1 MEINKTIKNL
11 KQASDGKKTYI
22 AGAIALVFD
31 IVNDIFPD
39 MLSVE
44 KEATIQKIIFYLIYY
59 GVIDKLWRNREGLII
74 FIKQLINKTFKKKEK

>member
-22 AGAIALVFD
+22 AGAIALIFD
-31 IVNDIFPD
+31 IVNDIFPN

>member
-22 AGAIALVFD
+22 AGAIALIFD

-59 GVIDKLWRNREGLII
+59 GVIDKLWRNREDLII

>member
-1 MEINKTIKNL
+1 MEINKTIQDL
-11 KQASDGKKTYI
+11 KKASDGKKTYI
-22 AGAIALVFD
+22 AGAIALIFD
-31 IVNDIFPD
+31 IVNDIFPN

>member
-22 AGAIALVFD
+22 AGAIALIFD

-44 KEATIQKIIFYLIYY
+44 KEATIQKVIFYLIYY